1 MKYQGNYTVN
11 EQAVRDH
18 YGEDD
23 LHRANIEIVVLN
35 ELLKMADNELTAEQI
50 WLLETAIQNGF
61 LEEIE

>member
-35 ELLKMADNELTAEQI
+35 QLLKMADNELSAEQV
-50 WLLETAIQNGF
+50 WLLETAIKNGF
-61 LEEIE
+61 LDEIE

>member
-23 LHRANIEIVVLN
+23 LHKANIEIVVLN
-35 ELLKMADNELTAEQI
+35 ELLKMADNELTAKQV
-50 WLLETAIQNGF
+50 WLLETAIKQSF
-61 LEEIE
+61 LDKIE